1 MIINQQT
8 ALYGVVGYPVA
19 HSLSPAMHNA
29 AFSATGVNAAYLA
42 FETSD
47 IEGCVRGMR
56 ALGIKGL
63 SVTMPHKSEVIGL
76 LDEVDAMA
84 KRIGAVNTIVNDGGR
99 LVGYNTDATGALKA
113 LEERIDLS
121 GKTCLI
127 VGAGG
132 AARAIGYALRDRG
145 VRVTIAN
152 RTTGRGEELSDLLGC
167 SFVPLVEI
175 KSVQA
180 DVLIH
185 ATPAG
190 TYPNIGQCVITQDA
204 IHEKMVVMDI
214 VYNPV
219 ETRLLRMA
227 GSVNCSTINGLRM
240 FVHQGA
246 EQFRLWT
253 GLEAPVSYLVATVE
267 KKLRGDIHERDSRQT
282 VGKWVCQHPGV

>member
-8 ALYGVVGYPVA
+8 ALYGVVGCPLA

-29 AFSATGVNAAYLA
+29 AFSTTGLNAVYLA

-47 IEGCVRGMR
+47 IEGCVKSMK
-56 ALGIKGL
+56 ALDIKGL
-63 SVTMPHKSEVIGL
+63 SVTIPYKSEVINL
-76 LDEVDAMA
+76 LDAVDPLA
-84 KRIGAVNTIVNDGGR
+84 KRIGAVNTIVNHGGR

-127 VGAGG
+127 LGAGG
-132 AARAIGYALRDRG
+132 AARAIGFALKDRG
-145 VRVTIAN
+145 VHLTIAN
-152 RTTGRGEELSDLLGC
+152 RTTRRGEKLADFLGC
-167 SFVPLVEI
+167 SFVPLLEI
-175 KSVQA
+175 KSVRA

-190 TYPNIGQCVITQDA
+190 TYPNIGHCVITQDA

-214 VYNPV
+214 VYNPM

-227 GSVNCSTINGLRM
+227 GSVNCLTIKGLGM

-253 GLEAPVSYLVATVE
+253 GFEAPFKHMKAAVE
-267 KKLRGDIHERDSRQT
+267 KILGRHS
-282 VGKWVCQHPGV
+282 